1 MNFMPLI
8 LLLVFFVLN
17 IPIAFSL
24 IMAVLYYFLFCNDT
38 LAPYMIF
45 QKMVAQGESFTL
57 LAVPFFVAVGVIM
70 NYSGIATRLM
80 NVADMLTGRM
90 VGGLAQSN
98 VVLSALM
105 GGVSGSANADAA
117 MEAKMLVPEMTKRGY
132 SKGFSAGV
140 TAASAVLTPIIP
152 PGICLILYGS
162 LANVS
167 VAKMFLAGYGP
178 GLFLMVLLMVAV
190 YLVAKKKG
198 YTGTR
203 THKMPLK
210 ECLKT
215 LLDAFWALL
224 IPFGIV
230 MGLRMGVFT
239 ATEAGAI
246 CVFYCI
252 FVGVFVYKELKI
264 SMIPAMIEECVV
276 STAGV
281 MIIICA
287 AASFG
292 NYLSWERIPSQLSE
306 LLLTLTSNKYVMLLL
321 VNLFLLVVG
330 MFLEGTASLI
340 ILTPLLVPT
349 MTALGVDPILFGI
362 IMCVNVTMG
371 GITPPFGT
379 LMFLTCSVIGVSI
392 KDFLKESW
400 PLILTMIIG
409 LLAISYIPPITL
421 LLPNLLG

>member
-8 LLLVFFVLN
+8 LLLVLFVCN

-24 IMAVLYYFLFCNDT
+24 MLSVLYYFVFCNDT

-70 NYSGIATRLM
+70 NYSGIADRLM
-80 NVADMLTGRM
+80 NVADMATGRM

-152 PGICLILYGS
+152 PGICLILYAS
-162 LANVS
+162 LADVS

-178 GLFLMVLLMVAV
+178 GLFLMVCLMTAV
-190 YLVAKKKG
+190 HFVAKKKG
-198 YTGTR
+198 YIGTR
-203 THKMPLK
+203 DYKMSMKKCIGILK
-210 ECLKT
+210 
-215 LLDAFWALL
+215 DAFWAIL

-230 MGLRMGVFT
+230 MGLRVGFFT

-252 FVGVFVYKELKI
+252 FVGLFIYKELKL
-264 SMIPAMIEECVV
+264 SMFPQMIKECFT

-287 AASFG
+287 ASSFG
-292 NYLSWERIPSQLSE
+292 NYLSWERIPTQLSQL
-306 LLLTLTSNKYVMLLL
+306 LLGFTDNKYLMLLL

-362 IMCVNVTMG
+362 VMCVNVTMG

-379 LMFLTCSVIGVSI
+379 LMFLTCSIVKVSI

-400 PLILTMIIG
+400 ILILTMIIG
-409 LLAISYIPPITL
+409 LLCITYISPITL

>member
-1 MNFMPLI
+1 
-8 LLLVFFVLN
+8 
-17 IPIAFSL
+17 
-24 IMAVLYYFLFCNDT
+24 
-38 LAPYMIF
+38 MIF
-45 QKMVAQGESFTL
+45 QKMVSQGESFTL

-80 NVADMLTGRM
+80 NVADMITGRM

-117 MEAKMLVPEMTKRGY
+117 MEVKMLVPEMTKRGY

-140 TAASAVLTPIIP
+140 TAASAALTPIIP

-162 LANVS
+162 LTNVS

-178 GLFLMVLLMVAV
+178 GLFLTVLLMVAV

-198 YTGTR
+198 YIGTH

-230 MGLRMGVFT
+230 MGLRMGSFT
-239 ATEAGAI
+239 ATGAGTI
-246 CVFYCI
+246 CTFYCI
-252 FVGVFVYKELKI
+252 FVGVFAYKELKL
-264 SMIPAMIEECVV
+264 SMIPAMTKECVT

-281 MIIICA
+281 MII
-287 AASFG
+287 
-292 NYLSWERIPSQLSE
+292 
-306 LLLTLTSNKYVMLLL
+306 
-321 VNLFLLVVG
+321 
-330 MFLEGTASLI
+330 
-340 ILTPLLVPT
+340 
-349 MTALGVDPILFGI
+349 
-362 IMCVNVTMG
+362 
-371 GITPPFGT
+371 
-379 LMFLTCSVIGVSI
+379 
-392 KDFLKESW
+392 
-400 PLILTMIIG
+400 
-409 LLAISYIPPITL
+409 
-421 LLPNLLG
+421 PNI

>member
-8 LLLVFFVLN
+8 LLLVLFVCN
-17 IPIAFSL
+17 IPIAYSL
-24 IMAVLYYFLFCNDT
+24 MLSVLYYFVFCNDT

-70 NYSGIATRLM
+70 NYSGIASRLM

-90 VGGLAQSN
+90 IGGLAQSN

-178 GLFLMVLLMVAV
+178 GLFLMICLMVAV
-190 YLVAKKKG
+190 HFVGKKKG
-198 YTGTR
+198 YVGTR
-203 THKMPLK
+203 DYKMAWKDIFTTLK
-210 ECLKT
+210 
-215 LLDAFWALL
+215 DAFWALL
-224 IPFGIV
+224 IPLGII

-239 ATEAGAI
+239 ATEAGAV

-252 FVGVFVYKELKI
+252 FVGMFIYRELKI
-264 SMIPAMIEECVV
+264 SMIPQMIRECMT

-281 MIIICA
+281 MLIICA
-287 AASFG
+287 ASSFG
-292 NYLSWERIPSQLSE
+292 NYLSWERIPTQLSE
-306 LLLTLTSNKYVMLLL
+306 VLLTLTSNKYVMLLL

-330 MFLEGTASLI
+330 MFLEGTAALI

-379 LMFLTCSVIGVSI
+379 LMFLTCSIIKVSI

-400 PLILTMIIG
+400 VLILTMIIG
-409 LLAISYIPPITL
+409 LLGITYIPQITL

>member
-1 MNFMPLI
+1 MNFIPLI
-8 LLLVFFVLN
+8 ILLVLFCLN
-17 IPIAFSL
+17 IPIAYSL
-24 IMAVLYYFLFCNDT
+24 MVSVLYYFAFCNTT
-38 LAPYMIF
+38 LAPFMIF

-57 LAVPFFVAVGVIM
+57 LAVPFFVSVGVIM

-117 MEAKMLVPEMTKRGY
+117 MQSKMLVPEMTKRGY

-140 TAASAVLTPIIP
+140 TAASSILTPIIP
-152 PGICLILYGS
+152 PGICLILYAS

-178 GLFLMVLLMVAV
+178 GIFLMICLMVTV
-190 YLVAKKKG
+190 HLVSKKKG
-198 YTGTR
+198 YLGTR
-203 THKMPLK
+203 TTKVKLADA
-210 ECLKT
+210 LRT
-215 LLDAFWALL
+215 LREAFWALL
-224 IPFGIV
+224 IPLGII

-252 FVGVFVYKELKI
+252 FVGTFVYKELKI
-264 SMIPAMIEECVV
+264 SMFPQIIKECVV

-281 MIIICA
+281 MLIISA

-292 NYLSWERIPSQLSE
+292 NYMSWEQIPTKLSE
-306 LLLTLTSNKYVMLLL
+306 VLLTITTNKYVMLLL

-349 MTALGVDPILFGI
+349 MVALGVDPILFGI
-362 IMCVNVTMG
+362 VMCVNVTLG

-379 LMFLTCSVIGVSI
+379 LMFLTCSII
-392 KDFLKESW
+392 KVGIDRFLKESW
-400 PLILTMIIG
+400 MLILAMIIG
-409 LLAISYIPPITL
+409 LLAITYIPPITL
-421 LLPNLLG
+421 LLPRLLG

>member
-8 LLLVFFVLN
+8 LLLVLFVCN

-24 IMAVLYYFLFCNDT
+24 MLSVLYYFVFCNDT

-70 NYSGIATRLM
+70 NYSGIAGRLM

-90 VGGLAQSN
+90 IGGLAQSN

-152 PGICLILYGS
+152 PGICLILYAS
-162 LANVS
+162 LADVS
-167 VAKMFLAGYGP
+167 VAKMFMAGYGP
-178 GLFLMVLLMVAV
+178 GIFLMACLMMAV
-190 YLVAKKKG
+190 HFVAKRKG
-198 YTGTR
+198 YSGTR
-203 THKMPLK
+203 SHKVAWRDAVHTLK
-210 ECLKT
+210 
-215 LLDAFWALL
+215 DAFWALL
-224 IPFGIV
+224 IPLGII
-230 MGLRMGVFT
+230 MGLRLGVFT
-239 ATEAGAI
+239 ATEAGAV
-246 CVFYCI
+246 CAFYCI
-252 FVGVFVYKELKI
+252 FVGIFVYKELKLH
-264 SMIPAMIEECVV
+264 MIPQMIKECVT

-281 MIIICA
+281 MLIICA
-287 AASFG
+287 ASSFG
-292 NYLSWERIPSQLSE
+292 NYLSWERIPTQLSE
-306 LLLTLTSNKYVMLLL
+306 LLLSFTDNKYLMLFL
-321 VNLFLLVVG
+321 VNIFLLVVG

-349 MTALGVDPILFGI
+349 MKALGVDPILFGI
-362 IMCVNVTMG
+362 VMCINVTMG

-379 LMFLTCSVIGVSI
+379 LMFLTCSIVKVSV

-400 PLILTMIIG
+400 VLILTMIIG
-409 LLAISYIPPITL
+409 LLCITYLSPITL
-421 LLPNLLG
+421 FLPNLLG

>member
-8 LLLVFFVLN
+8 LLLVLFVCN
-17 IPIAFSL
+17 IPIAYSL
-24 IMAVLYYFLFCNDT
+24 MLSVLYYFVFCNDT

-70 NYSGIATRLM
+70 NYSGIASRLM

-90 VGGLAQSN
+90 IGGLAQSN

-178 GLFLMVLLMVAV
+178 GLFLMICLMVAV
-190 YLVAKKKG
+190 HFVGKKKG
-198 YTGTR
+198 YVGTR
-203 THKMPLK
+203 DYKMAWKDIFTTLK
-210 ECLKT
+210 
-215 LLDAFWALL
+215 DAFWALL
-224 IPFGIV
+224 IPLGII

-239 ATEAGAI
+239 ATEAGAV

-252 FVGVFVYKELKI
+252 FVGMFIYRELKI
-264 SMIPAMIEECVV
+264 SMIPQMIRECVT

-281 MIIICA
+281 M
-287 AASFG
+287 
-292 NYLSWERIPSQLSE
+292 
-306 LLLTLTSNKYVMLLL
+306 L

-330 MFLEGTASLI
+330 MFLEGTAALI

-379 LMFLTCSVIGVSI
+379 LMFLTCSIIKVSI

-400 PLILTMIIG
+400 VLILTMIIG
-409 LLAISYIPPITL
+409 LLEITYIPQITL

>member
-1 MNFMPLI
+1 
-8 LLLVFFVLN
+8 
-17 IPIAFSL
+17 
-24 IMAVLYYFLFCNDT
+24 
-38 LAPYMIF
+38 
-45 QKMVAQGESFTL
+45 VAQGESFTL
-57 LAVPFFVAVGVIM
+57 LAVPFFVSVGVIM

-117 MEAKMLVPEMTKRGY
+117 MQSKMLVPEMTKRGY

-140 TAASAVLTPIIP
+140 TAASSVLTPIIP
-152 PGICLILYGS
+152 PGICLILYAS

-178 GLFLMVLLMVAV
+178 GIFLMIGLMVTV
-190 YLVAKKKG
+190 HFVSKKNGYL
-198 YTGTR
+198 GTR
-203 THKMPLK
+203 TTKVRLVDALRMLR
-210 ECLKT
+210 E
-215 LLDAFWALL
+215 AFWALM
-224 IPFGIV
+224 IPLGII

-246 CVFYCI
+246 CMFYCI
-252 FVGVFVYKELKI
+252 FVGVFIYKELKI
-264 SMIPAMIEECVV
+264 SMFPQIIKECVV

-281 MIIICA
+281 MLIISA

-292 NYLSWERIPSQLSE
+292 NYMSWEQIPTKLSE
-306 LLLTLTSNKYVMLLL
+306 VLLIITTNKYVMLLL

-349 MTALGVDPILFGI
+349 MVALGVDPILFGI
-362 IMCVNVTMG
+362 VMCINVTLG

-379 LMFLTCSVIGVSI
+379 LMFLTCSIVKIGI
-392 KDFLKESW
+392 DKFLKESW
-400 PLILTMIIG
+400 MLILAMLIG
-409 LLAISYIPPITL
+409 LLAITYIPPITL
-421 LLPNLLG
+421 LLPRLLG

>member
-1 MNFMPLI
+1 MDTSAIYFEDFKIGDSHTTYSRTMTETDIVLHAD
-8 LLLVFFVLN
+8 LGDVFPHHMDVEFAKKSEFGQR
-17 IPIAFSL
+17 IAHGALTFS
-24 IMAVLYYFLFCNDT
+24 MAVGMK
-38 LAPYMIF
+38 A
-45 QKMVAQGESFTL
+45 
-57 LAVPFFVAVGVIM
+57 
-70 NYSGIATRLM
+70 ATI
-80 NVADMLTGRM
+80 NTV
-90 VGGLAQSN
+90 
-98 VVLSALM
+98 
-105 GGVSGSANADAA
+105 
-117 MEAKMLVPEMTKRGY
+117 
-132 SKGFSAGV
+132 GFS
-140 TAASAVLTPIIP
+140 
-152 PGICLILYGS
+152 YG
-162 LANVS
+162 
-167 VAKMFLAGYGP
+167 YD
-178 GLFLMVLLMVAV
+178 
-190 YLVAKKKG
+190 
-198 YTGTR
+198 
-203 THKMPLK
+203 H
-210 ECLKT
+210 
-215 LLDAFWALL
+215 
-224 IPFGIV
+224 
-230 MGLRMGVFT
+230 LRFVT

>member
-1 MNFMPLI
+1 MPL
-8 LLLVFFVLN
+8 
-17 IPIAFSL
+17 
-24 IMAVLYYFLFCNDT
+24 
-38 LAPYMIF
+38 
-45 QKMVAQGESFTL
+45 
-57 LAVPFFVAVGVIM
+57 
-70 NYSGIATRLM
+70 R
-80 NVADMLTGRM
+80 
-90 VGGLAQSN
+90 
-98 VVLSALM
+98 
-105 GGVSGSANADAA
+105 
-117 MEAKMLVPEMTKRGY
+117 
-132 SKGFSAGV
+132 
-140 TAASAVLTPIIP
+140 
-152 PGICLILYGS
+152 
-162 LANVS
+162 
-167 VAKMFLAGYGP
+167 
-178 GLFLMVLLMVAV
+178 
-190 YLVAKKKG
+190 
-198 YTGTR
+198 
-203 THKMPLK
+203 

-230 MGLRMGVFT
+230 MGLRMGIFT

-264 SMIPAMIEECVV
+264 SMIPAMIKECVV